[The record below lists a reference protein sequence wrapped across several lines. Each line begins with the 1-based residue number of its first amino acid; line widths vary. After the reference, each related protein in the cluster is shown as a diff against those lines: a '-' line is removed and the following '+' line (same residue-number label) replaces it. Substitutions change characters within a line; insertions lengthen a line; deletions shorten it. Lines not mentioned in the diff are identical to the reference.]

1 MEVKLTRR
9 AVECWPKGLSK
20 ERASIYPGL
29 LAQACAREG
38 GSGALAP
45 DQAAAAKVW
54 ILPKKSQLLRGVVR
68 K

>member
-1 MEVKLTRR
+1 MEVKLTIR

-20 ERASIYPGL
+20 ERASIYPDL
-29 LAQACAREG
+29 LAQACAKEG

-45 DQAAAAKVW
+45 DWAAAAKVW
-54 ILPKKSQLLRGVVR
+54 IVPKSQLLRGVVR